1 MLSKTH
7 LAIGVASSLTILAPD
22 TLQELCPI
30 VIGASVGSILCDIDC
45 KIGVSKDA
53 VLGRTLATILSV
65 AALYVDIVAHGSM
78 FEYFMQAHIISLV
91 LGLLIILITGYFARE
106 SLHRGFSHSLMAFG
120 LYCIGI
126 FLFSKPV
133 LIGFIIGF
141 ASHLLLDILNYR
153 PVQLFYP
160 REKGVSLKICKAKS
174 KLNIVIMII
183 GYIWLIAVCALNYQH
198 FLVLMPQRG

>member
-7 LAIGVASSLTILAPD
+7 IAIGVASSLTILAPE
-22 TLQELCPI
+22 TIQELCPI

-53 VLGRTLATILSV
+53 VLGRTIATILSV
-65 AALYVDIVAHGSM
+65 AALYIDIVAHGSM
-78 FEYFMQAHIISLV
+78 FEYFMQTHIISLV

-106 SLHRGFSHSLMAFG
+106 SEHRGFSHSLMAFG
-120 LYCIGI
+120 LYGIGI

-133 LIGFIIGF
+133 LLGFIIGF
-141 ASHLLLDILNYR
+141 ASHLLLDVLTYR

-160 REKGVSLKICKAKS
+160 REKGVSLKICKSKS
-174 KLNIVIMII
+174 PLNTVIMIF
-183 GYIWLIAVCALNYQH
+183 GYIWLIVVCVLYYQH
-198 FLVLMPQRG
+198 FLVLLPKRG